1 MLLAVF
7 TGDSVVMDLSFWFSE
22 QTRTPLLKIV

>member
-7 TGDSVVMDLSFWFSE
+7 TGDSVVMDLSFWFFE
-22 QTRTPLLKIV
+22 QTRVLLPKIV